1 MKRAAVAGLALL
13 AAGCSS
19 TVVAPPAPPNP
30 PQPANLAFVDTPATT
45 AATTGIKQAVE
56 TAFTYDSTDQG
67 AVAKTEQE
75 YLAGA
80 ARTQFDQTFAQVKT
94 TPVKTK
100 TQVLSTG
107 VADLQPRSAKVLV
120 VASQQSSTPD
130 GKTNA
135 ATALMLVTAVPAS
148 GHWQLT
154 DLNFDPRGALA
165 PDAPAASGAATTRDS
180 ALAAAHQ
187 DGAILLTLDAQNADA
202 VYDRYES
209 VAADPLLG
217 QFRTTRAHTV
227 DNMKAS
233 GAKTSLD
240 PQSVAALTSAT
251 PDGKQATVLLG
262 AIVSTQQ
269 KGGTQDR
276 RLNVQLT
283 LVRQGAGWKV
293 SGIESLGATQ
303 S

>member
-1 MKRAAVAGLALL
+1 M
-13 AAGCSS
+13 
-19 TVVAPPAPPNP
+19 
-30 PQPANLAFVDTPATT
+30 DTAATT
-45 AATTGIKQAVE
+45 AATTGVKQAVE
-56 TAFTYDSTDQG
+56 TAFTYDSTNQD

-107 VADLQPRSAKVLV
+107 VAELQPRSAKVLV

-130 GKTNA
+130 GKQNA
-135 ATALMLVTAVPAS
+135 ATALLLVTAVPAG

-154 DLNFDPRGALA
+154 DLNFDPRGVLA
-165 PDAPAASGAATTRDS
+165 PTGGSGAAATRDS

-187 DGAILLTLDAQNADA
+187 EGAILLTLDAQNADA

-209 VAADPLLG
+209 VAADPLLS
-217 QFRTTRAHTV
+217 QFRTDRAHTV
-227 DNMKAS
+227 DSMKAS
-233 GAKTSLD
+233 GTKTSLD
-240 PQSVAALTSAT
+240 PQSVAALTSASA
-251 PDGKQATVLLG
+251 DGKQATVLLG

-283 LVRQGAGWKV
+283 LVRQGATWKV
-293 SGIESLGATQ
+293 SGIESIGASQT
-303 S
+303 